1 MTGMRLVRG
10 PVAAIRAYMA
20 HPDPLVALANVV
32 ALLVASNQPFYP
44 LYLYFLVSER
54 IEPSFYTFLS
64 TPFFLAVP
72 ALARINTLA
81 GRALL
86 PLAGIGNTILCAW
99 LFGVQ
104 SAVEIFL
111 IPCAV
116 LALLLF
122 RPRERLVGLAVAGFA
137 FLAFLFLHGR
147 YGAPVVAYD
156 PVQYQALVRLNAMSA
171 AALTCFVALAFSNL
185 LAAAE
190 ASRKPAADRDG

>member
-1 MTGMRLVRG
+1 MRPARG
-10 PVAAIRAYMA
+10 PLAALRAYAA
-20 HPDPLVALANVV
+20 HPDPLVASANVV
-32 ALLVASNQPFYP
+32 ALVVASNQPFYP
-44 LYLYFLVSER
+44 LYLYWLVSER
-54 IEPSFYTFLS
+54 IEPAFYTFLS

-72 ALARINTLA
+72 ALARLSTIA

-86 PLAGIGNTILCAW
+86 PLAGIANTILCAR

-122 RPRERLVGLAVAGFA
+122 RPQERIIGFAIAGLA
-137 FLAFLFLHGR
+137 FLAFLLPHGL
-147 YGAPVVAYD
+147 YGAVRVVYTTGE
-156 PVQYQALVRLNAMSA
+156 YQALARLNAASA
-171 AALTCFVALAFSNL
+171 ATLTCFAALVFSNV

-190 ASRKPAADRDG
+190 RSAEAVRGEKAG

>member
-1 MTGMRLVRG
+1 MRAIDLVRSY
-10 PVAAIRAYMA
+10 AA
-20 HPDPLVALANVV
+20 HPDPLVASANFI

-44 LYLYFLVSER
+44 LYVYWLATTN
-54 IEPSFYTFLS
+54 IEPVWYTFLS

-72 ALARINTLA
+72 ALSRWNTVA

-86 PLAGIGNTILCAW
+86 PLAGIGNTILCAQ

-116 LALLLF
+116 LAILLF
-122 RPRERLVGLAVAGFA
+122 RPAERTIGFA
-137 FLAFLFLHGR
+137 IAGIAFMAFLLLGSR
-147 YGAPVVAYD
+147 YGTPLVAYD
-156 PVQYQALVRLNAMSA
+156 VEEYAALVRLNASSA
-171 AALTCFVALAFSNL
+171 GLLTVCAALIFSNV

-190 ASRKPAADRDG
+190 GSAEPVGDDKPG